1 MFVTTN
7 YKIGF
12 IHIPKCG
19 GTSIYHAFR
28 GGLHGPNK
36 RNTKDPWSPWPVMQP
51 HSTYNEFTLGLK
63 SHIKTQSIFPG
74 PETWFTIVRHP
85 CQRFHSWY
93 HYQIAWDKKRLNG
106 QLPLKGLEPETFE
119 QRIKTLEELGL
130 KGTLQNLDT
139 LKNDTGIKLARHV
152 EYPMYNWIA
161 NCKNIKVFKLE
172 KIGALYDW
180 FDEIGCTVEFTH
192 SKKTPRRSTWQDEF
206 DDEMIELISKR
217 YAKDFTKFGY
227 SLLQS

>member
-36 RNTKDPWSPWPVMQP
+36 RNNKDPWSPWPVMQP
-51 HSTYNEFTLGLK
+51 HSTYKEFKAEST
-63 SHIKTQSIFPG
+63 FPG